1 MQTHHPKT
9 AFRMPYAG
17 IDHYHGEALLYGERG
32 DFSALLRIR
41 NPVMQY
47 GADPEP
53 YTAYHG
59 VLLNMIK
66 ILGEGYIVQKQDI
79 FSRGTYHAPEAD
91 EFLQRKYNE
100 HFQGREYTSI
110 DTFLTITRQ
119 VKRGTFYVHDPRA
132 LADFSQDMNK
142 IH

>member
-17 IDHYHGEALLYGERG
+17 IDHHRGEALRSGERA
-32 DFSALLRIR
+32 DSSAVFRIR
-41 NPVMQY
+41 NPVMQS

-66 ILGEGYIVQKQDI
+66 ILGEGHIVQKQDI
-79 FSRGTYHAPEAD
+79 FSRKNFGAAEAD
-91 EFLQRKYNE
+91 AFLQRKYNE
-100 HFQGREYTSI
+100 HFHGREYTAI
-110 DTFLTITRQ
+110 VTYLTVTRQ
-119 VKRGTFYVHDPRA
+119 
-132 LADFSQDMNK
+132 
-142 IH
+142 